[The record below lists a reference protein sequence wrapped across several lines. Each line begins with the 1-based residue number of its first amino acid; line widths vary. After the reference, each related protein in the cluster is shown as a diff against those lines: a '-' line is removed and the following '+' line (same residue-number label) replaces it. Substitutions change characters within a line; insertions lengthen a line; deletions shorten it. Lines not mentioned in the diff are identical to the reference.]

1 MSKLKIVVL
10 YDRVLVDEA
19 EETATPDKS
28 PVVRTLDKK
37 EVEEEVAEALT
48 KLGHE
53 PTMHELDGTPKSL
66 LALARLECDLI
77 FNLTESFADDD
88 TADFKI
94 AGFLELV
101 GKRYTGSGTHGL
113 MLAQDKAIA
122 KKIFAFHG
130 IHTPVFA
137 KSFRGRL
144 DFSHDLQFPVIV
156 KPAREDGSIGIEF
169 SAVVSSIRELMERMD
184 WLHANFNSPVLI
196 EEYIEGREMYVGV
209 IGNDKPEALP
219 VVELDLSKLP
229 DGTPRIAA
237 AEVKWGK
244 GTKAY
249 RDTKSAVATDL
260 PEETV
265 TALQQTA
272 VAAYQ
277 ALELRD
283 YGRVDMRLQPDGR
296 VHVIE
301 VNPNPWLSSKA
312 EFAMAARKS
321 GRNYPQLVEEIV
333 DLAMAQ
339 SLSQLPTPNLQLPR
353 SWELEIGNW
362 EFSGSYFPVRRPQV
376 ERSRSPVHIPERID
390 DFRLPVAHR
399 ETVRDDPGTAAQLS
413 REDRTKL
420 HVRCRQQIE
429 RDDRR
434 IRHIDCHRVLD
445 QKFHASLD
453 ASRLGVGFC
462 LIDQVGVDVH
472 ADTARA
478 ELLRGGDDDPPI
490 AASKVV
496 HHIARA
502 DLREREHALHDIG
515 GCRHVRREAPALC
528 CERRLKQQRDGRKHS
543 RKQDFRPSEPNHG
556 RIVLSGRHLLSS
568 IESPCSSPEVRTI

>member
-1 MSKLKIVVL
+1 MGKLKIVVL

-19 EETATPDKS
+19 EEQAATTEKS

-37 EVEEEVAEALT
+37 EVEEEVAEALV

-53 PTMHELDGTPKSL
+53 PTMHELDGTQKSL
-66 LALARLECDLI
+66 LALARMECDLV
-77 FNLTESFADDD
+77 FNLAESFADDD

-94 AGFLELV
+94 AAFLELI
-101 GKRYTGSGTHGL
+101 GKKYTGSGTHGL

-130 IHTPVFA
+130 VHTPVFA

-184 WLHANFNSPVLI
+184 WLHQNFDSPVLI
-196 EEYIEGREMYVGV
+196 EEYIEGRELYVGI
-209 IGNDKPEALP
+209 IGNDKSEALP

-229 DGTPRIAA
+229 DGMPRIAS

-249 RDTKSAVATDL
+249 RDTKSAIATDL
-260 PEETV
+260 PEESV
-265 TALQQTA
+265 MVLQQTA
-272 VAAYQ
+272 LAAYQ

-321 GRNYPQLVEEIV
+321 GRTYSQLIEEIV
-333 DLAMAQ
+333 ELA
-339 SLSQLPTPNLQLPR
+339 T
-353 SWELEIGNW
+353 
-362 EFSGSYFPVRRPQV
+362 
-376 ERSRSPVHIPERID
+376 
-390 DFRLPVAHR
+390 
-399 ETVRDDPGTAAQLS
+399 T
-413 REDRTKL
+413 
-420 HVRCRQQIE
+420 
-429 RDDRR
+429 
-434 IRHIDCHRVLD
+434 
-445 QKFHASLD
+445 
-453 ASRLGVGFC
+453 
-462 LIDQVGVDVH
+462 
-472 ADTARA
+472 RA
-478 ELLRGGDDDPPI
+478 
-490 AASKVV
+490 
-496 HHIARA
+496 
-502 DLREREHALHDIG
+502 
-515 GCRHVRREAPALC
+515 
-528 CERRLKQQRDGRKHS
+528 
-543 RKQDFRPSEPNHG
+543 
-556 RIVLSGRHLLSS
+556 
-568 IESPCSSPEVRTI
+568 

>member
-1 MSKLKIVVL
+1 MGKLKIVVL
-10 YDRVLVDEA
+10 FDRVLVDED
-19 EETATPDKS
+19 EEPVAGDKS

-53 PTMHELDGTPKSL
+53 PVMYEIDGTTKSL
-66 LALARLECDLI
+66 LGLARQDCDLV
-77 FNLTESFADDD
+77 FNLSESFGDDD

-94 AGFLELV
+94 AAFLELL
-101 GKRYTGSGTHGL
+101 GRKYTGSGTHGL

-130 IHTPVFA
+130 IHTPTFA

-169 SAVVSSIRELMERMD
+169 SAVVNSIRELMERMD
-184 WLHANFNSPVLI
+184 WLHANFDSPVLI
-196 EEYIEGREMYVGV
+196 EEYIDGREMYVGV
-209 IGNDKPEALP
+209 LGNDKPEALA

-249 RDTKSAVATDL
+249 RDTKSAIASDLSEEITAT
-260 PEETV
+260 
-265 TALQQTA
+265 LQQTA

-301 VNPNPWLSSKA
+301 VNPNPWLSSRA

-321 GRNYPQLVEEIV
+321 GRTYNQLIEEIV
-333 DLAMAQ
+333 
-339 SLSQLPTPNLQLPR
+339 
-353 SWELEIGNW
+353 ELT
-362 EFSGSYFPVRRPQV
+362 S
-376 ERSRSPVHIPERID
+376 SR
-390 DFRLPVAHR
+390 A
-399 ETVRDDPGTAAQLS
+399 
-413 REDRTKL
+413 
-420 HVRCRQQIE
+420 
-429 RDDRR
+429 
-434 IRHIDCHRVLD
+434 
-445 QKFHASLD
+445 
-453 ASRLGVGFC
+453 
-462 LIDQVGVDVH
+462 
-472 ADTARA
+472 
-478 ELLRGGDDDPPI
+478 
-490 AASKVV
+490 
-496 HHIARA
+496 
-502 DLREREHALHDIG
+502 
-515 GCRHVRREAPALC
+515 
-528 CERRLKQQRDGRKHS
+528 
-543 RKQDFRPSEPNHG
+543 
-556 RIVLSGRHLLSS
+556 
-568 IESPCSSPEVRTI
+568 

>member
-19 EETATPDKS
+19 VEPPASGEKS

-37 EVEEEVAEALT
+37 EVEAEVAEALG

-53 PTMHELDGTPKSL
+53 PAMHELDGTTRSL

-77 FNLTESFADDD
+77 FNLCESFADDD

-94 AGFLELV
+94 ASFLELI

-169 SAVVSSIRELMERMD
+169 GAVVSSIRELMERMD

-209 IGNDKPEALP
+209 LGNDNPEALP

-229 DGTPRIAA
+229 DGTPRIAG

-260 PEETV
+260 SEETV
-265 TALQQTA
+265 LALQQTA

-283 YGRVDMRLQPDGR
+283 YGRVDMRLKPDGH

-301 VNPNPWLSSKA
+301 VNPNPWLSPKA
-312 EFAMAARKS
+312 EFAMAARKA
-321 GRNYPQLVEEIV
+321 GRNYLQLVEEIV
-333 DLAMAQ
+333 ELAMA
-339 SLSQLPTPNLQLPR
+339 
-353 SWELEIGNW
+353 
-362 EFSGSYFPVRRPQV
+362 
-376 ERSRSPVHIPERID
+376 
-390 DFRLPVAHR
+390 
-399 ETVRDDPGTAAQLS
+399 
-413 REDRTKL
+413 
-420 HVRCRQQIE
+420 
-429 RDDRR
+429 
-434 IRHIDCHRVLD
+434 
-445 QKFHASLD
+445 
-453 ASRLGVGFC
+453 
-462 LIDQVGVDVH
+462 
-472 ADTARA
+472 RA
-478 ELLRGGDDDPPI
+478 
-490 AASKVV
+490 
-496 HHIARA
+496 
-502 DLREREHALHDIG
+502 
-515 GCRHVRREAPALC
+515 
-528 CERRLKQQRDGRKHS
+528 
-543 RKQDFRPSEPNHG
+543 
-556 RIVLSGRHLLSS
+556 
-568 IESPCSSPEVRTI
+568 

>member
-1 MSKLKIVVL
+1 MSKLKIIVL
-10 YDRVLVDEA
+10 YDRVAVDEA
-19 EETATPDKS
+19 EEQAPSLDKA

-37 EVEEEVAEALT
+37 EVEDEVAEALT

-53 PTMHELDGTPKSL
+53 PVMHVLDGTPKSL
-66 LALARLECDLI
+66 LALARLECDLV

-101 GKRYTGSGTHGL
+101 GKKYTGSGTHGL

-169 SAVVSSIRELMERMD
+169 SAVVNSIRELMERMD
-184 WLHANFNSPVLI
+184 WLHTNFDSPVLI

-229 DGTPRIAA
+229 DGTPRIAS

-249 RDTKSAVATDL
+249 RDTKSAIATDL
-260 PEETV
+260 PEESV
-265 TALQQTA
+265 LALQQTA

-312 EFAMAARKS
+312 EFAMAARKA
-321 GRNYPQLVEEIV
+321 GRTYPQLVGEIV
-333 DLAMAQ
+333 ELAMA
-339 SLSQLPTPNLQLPR
+339 
-353 SWELEIGNW
+353 
-362 EFSGSYFPVRRPQV
+362 
-376 ERSRSPVHIPERID
+376 
-390 DFRLPVAHR
+390 
-399 ETVRDDPGTAAQLS
+399 
-413 REDRTKL
+413 
-420 HVRCRQQIE
+420 
-429 RDDRR
+429 
-434 IRHIDCHRVLD
+434 
-445 QKFHASLD
+445 
-453 ASRLGVGFC
+453 
-462 LIDQVGVDVH
+462 
-472 ADTARA
+472 RA
-478 ELLRGGDDDPPI
+478 
-490 AASKVV
+490 
-496 HHIARA
+496 
-502 DLREREHALHDIG
+502 
-515 GCRHVRREAPALC
+515 
-528 CERRLKQQRDGRKHS
+528 
-543 RKQDFRPSEPNHG
+543 
-556 RIVLSGRHLLSS
+556 
-568 IESPCSSPEVRTI
+568 

>member
-1 MSKLKIVVL
+1 MARQHIVVL
-10 YDRVLVDEA
+10 YDRVLVDDEA
-19 EETATPDKS
+19 EQTGAADKS
-28 PVVRTLDKK
+28 PVTRTLDKK
-37 EVEEEVAEALT
+37 EVEDEVAEALV

-53 PTMHELDGTPKSL
+53 AIKHELDGTLKSL
-66 LALARLECDLI
+66 LALARIECDLV

-94 AGFLELV
+94 AAFLELI

-184 WLHANFNSPVLI
+184 WLHANFDSPVLI

-260 PEETV
+260 SEET
-265 TALQQTA
+265 TLALQQTA

-312 EFAMAARKS
+312 EFAMAARKA
-321 GRNYPQLVEEIV
+321 GRTYTQLVGEIV
-333 DLAMAQ
+333 ELAM
-339 SLSQLPTPNLQLPR
+339 T
-353 SWELEIGNW
+353 
-362 EFSGSYFPVRRPQV
+362 
-376 ERSRSPVHIPERID
+376 
-390 DFRLPVAHR
+390 
-399 ETVRDDPGTAAQLS
+399 
-413 REDRTKL
+413 
-420 HVRCRQQIE
+420 
-429 RDDRR
+429 
-434 IRHIDCHRVLD
+434 
-445 QKFHASLD
+445 
-453 ASRLGVGFC
+453 
-462 LIDQVGVDVH
+462 
-472 ADTARA
+472 RA
-478 ELLRGGDDDPPI
+478 
-490 AASKVV
+490 
-496 HHIARA
+496 
-502 DLREREHALHDIG
+502 
-515 GCRHVRREAPALC
+515 
-528 CERRLKQQRDGRKHS
+528 
-543 RKQDFRPSEPNHG
+543 
-556 RIVLSGRHLLSS
+556 
-568 IESPCSSPEVRTI
+568 